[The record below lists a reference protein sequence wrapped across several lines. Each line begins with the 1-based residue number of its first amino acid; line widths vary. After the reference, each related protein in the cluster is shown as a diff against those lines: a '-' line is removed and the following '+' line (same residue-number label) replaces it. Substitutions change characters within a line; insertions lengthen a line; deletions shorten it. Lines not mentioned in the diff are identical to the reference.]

1 MGYRTEEEETGRKW
15 DMASR
20 ALDRAEARE
29 REAVE
34 AYIAA
39 KVRKVF
45 DDAPFDDE
53 PLTAEELR
61 QVEESERAIAAGEP
75 TLTLAELEDELG

>member
-1 MGYRTEEEETGRKW
+1 MTRAIGTYGYTEEQETGRKW

-34 AYIAA
+34 AFIAA
-39 KVRKVF
+39 KLAARK
-45 DDAPFDDE
+45 DA
-53 PLTAEELR
+53 A
-61 QVEESERAIAAGEP
+61 
-75 TLTLAELEDELG
+75 

>member
-1 MGYRTEEEETGRKW
+1 MTKAIGTYGYTEEQETGRQW

-34 AYIAA
+34 AFIAA
-39 KVRKVF
+39 KAAAR
-45 DDAPFDDE
+45 DDHKDCKAFADVI
-53 PLTAEELR
+53 LAEK
-61 QVEESERAIAAGEP
+61 SDKAAG
-75 TLTLAELEDELG
+75 

>member
-1 MGYRTEEEETGRKW
+1 MTKAIGTYGYAEEEETGRQW
-15 DMASR
+15 DMAYR

-39 KVRKVF
+39 KAARKV
-45 DDAPFDDE
+45 
-53 PLTAEELR
+53 
-61 QVEESERAIAAGEP
+61 AG
-75 TLTLAELEDELG
+75 